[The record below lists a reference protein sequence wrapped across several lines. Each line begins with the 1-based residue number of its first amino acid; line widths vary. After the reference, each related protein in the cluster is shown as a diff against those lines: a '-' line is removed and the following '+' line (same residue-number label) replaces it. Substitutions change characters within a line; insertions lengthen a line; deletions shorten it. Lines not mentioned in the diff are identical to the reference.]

1 MPHPHKKGAT
11 IAYTCALSTQKSI
24 ERAQLSLIPTPFL
37 PKIHRKG
44 ATIAYT
50 HALSTQK
57 SIERAQLSL
66 VLAKNITIFAKNKLT
81 ITIMTSNGLIGRAY
95 EQKLINSYINSEK
108 AELIAVYGRRRVGK
122 TFLIKRMFDENFTF
136 SFTGIY
142 DVSRAVLLSQF
153 KKHLERYSEST
164 IPKIKNWFEAF
175 DALQSYLETL
185 KSDKIVLFFDEL
197 PWMDTPKS
205 NFLAAFGQFWNTWAS
220 TRPNV
225 KIIVCG
231 SATTWMLSKFIG
243 DKGGLYGRVCRS
255 IWLKPFTLGETEAF
269 IKEIKGIELTRSQIL
284 EAYMIFGGIPYYLDM
299 LIKGIPL
306 SKNVDELLFKQ
317 GAPLRMEFNFLFRS
331 LFNEAE
337 IYRKVIETLASKMK
351 GMSRQEIA
359 DALKLKKGGFLTE
372 VLENLIT
379 CDFIRKYNAIGKTG
393 QDAQYQL
400 TDLFSLFHIKFVAHD
415 SGQDSEY
422 WSKITGKGKMT
433 AWSGYAFEQVCLHH
447 IDQIKQALSIGGVI
461 GNICS
466 WACKP
471 FIDKNGTQWKGGQID
486 LLIDRA
492 DDVIN
497 ICEIKHV
504 SSKYVIDADYEQKLR
519 DRASLFRT
527 VTKTKKALHHTF
539 ITTYGVAQNSHSG
552 IVQSEVTMDD
562 LFN

>member
-1 MPHPHKKGAT
+1 
-11 IAYTCALSTQKSI
+11 
-24 ERAQLSLIPTPFL
+24 
-37 PKIHRKG
+37 
-44 ATIAYT
+44 
-50 HALSTQK
+50 
-57 SIERAQLSL
+57 
-66 VLAKNITIFAKNKLT
+66 
-81 ITIMTSNGLIGRAY
+81 MTSNGLIGRAY

-433 AWSGYAFEQVCLHH
+433 YAFEQVCLHH

-504 SSKYVIDADYEQKLR
+504 SSKYVIDADYEQRLR

>member
-1 MPHPHKKGAT
+1 
-11 IAYTCALSTQKSI
+11 
-24 ERAQLSLIPTPFL
+24 
-37 PKIHRKG
+37 
-44 ATIAYT
+44 
-50 HALSTQK
+50 
-57 SIERAQLSL
+57 
-66 VLAKNITIFAKNKLT
+66 
-81 ITIMTSNGLIGRAY
+81 MTSNGLIGRAY

-122 TFLIKRMFDENFTF
+122 TFLIKRMFDENFAF

-504 SSKYVIDADYEQKLR
+504 SSKYVIDADYEQRLR
-519 DRASLFRT
+519 ERASLFRT